1 VGRLEALDDTP
12 KPDPVIFPYRAYC
25 RHMKQ
30 TDLGEPAFWILTVLA
45 TGRNHGYAAI
55 RASEEGTAEG
65 FGYSFS

>member
-1 VGRLEALDDTP
+1 
-12 KPDPVIFPYRAYC
+12 
-25 RHMKQ
+25 MKQ